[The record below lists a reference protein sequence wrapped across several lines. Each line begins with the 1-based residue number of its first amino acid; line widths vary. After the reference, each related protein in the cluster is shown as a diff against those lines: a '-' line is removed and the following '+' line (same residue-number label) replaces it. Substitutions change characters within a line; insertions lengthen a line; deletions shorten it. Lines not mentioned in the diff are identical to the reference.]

1 MRMYHF
7 LVQNGLFV
15 QKKFFL
21 VQTIIISFVYILA
34 LFTVQNLKQF
44 LQWILGYEGAP
55 FLGPNSPF
63 APIFFWKI
71 NIIPIYL
78 SAPFIEQNVKK
89 ILLMVPELWGR
100 TIFGP
105 NMAHFTKWEFFQKTC
120 CWALFFFSFMSIY
133 MPKIK
138 VRYWSISQ
146 ILTITEYWNLI
157 GREAFL
163 ANLWTR
169 LSPGMQFSQN
179 VNKPEELSFYPN
191 SRQT

>member
-1 MRMYHF
+1 MYHF

-15 QKKFFL
+15 LKKFFL
-21 VQTIIISFVYILA
+21 VQTIIISFVYISA

-89 ILLMVPELWGR
+89 ILLMVPEL
-100 TIFGP
+100 
-105 NMAHFTKWEFFQKTC
+105 
-120 CWALFFFSFMSIY
+120 
-133 MPKIK
+133 
-138 VRYWSISQ
+138 
-146 ILTITEYWNLI
+146 
-157 GREAFL
+157 
-163 ANLWTR
+163 
-169 LSPGMQFSQN
+169 
-179 VNKPEELSFYPN
+179 
-191 SRQT
+191 

>member
-1 MRMYHF
+1 MNLLAPLILQNLKKILKANPELWGCTIF
-7 LVQNGLFV
+7 WSKKIGPNGLFV
-15 QKKFFL
+15 LKKFFL

-120 CWALFFFSFMSIY
+120 CWALFFFFIHVY
-133 MPKIK
+133 LHAKNQ
-138 VRYWSISQ
+138 SQ
-146 ILTITEYWNLI
+146 ILIY
-157 GREAFL
+157 
-163 ANLWTR
+163 
-169 LSPGMQFSQN
+169 
-179 VNKPEELSFYPN
+179 
-191 SRQT
+191 